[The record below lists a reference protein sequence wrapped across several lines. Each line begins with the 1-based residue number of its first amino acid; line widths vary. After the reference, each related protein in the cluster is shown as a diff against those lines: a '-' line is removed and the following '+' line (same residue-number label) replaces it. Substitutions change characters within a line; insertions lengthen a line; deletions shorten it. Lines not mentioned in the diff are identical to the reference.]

1 MTPTWLNDVV
11 TAFGRQMA
19 LTRFALN
26 ERGVAGVR
34 GARGL
39 ALRLG
44 CPDEALRVS
53 MGGAAGDDPATLRH
67 LLEAVHPAA
76 QRGGVRL
83 RAAYLAKRGEAVY
96 AVRLA
101 ERGVTVAALGEVF
114 QTLWQ
119 AADRLRR
126 SGAGTWAVSRKA

>member
-34 GARGL
+34 FENGL
-39 ALRLG
+39 TLRFEYA
-44 CPDEALRVS
+44 DEALLVS
-53 MGGAAGDDPATLRH
+53 MGVAAGDDPATLRH

-83 RAAYLAKRGEAVY
+83 RAAYLTKRGEAVY

-101 ERGVTVAALGEVF
+101 ELGEVF
-114 QTLWQ
+114 QALWQ

-126 SGAGTWAVSRKA
+126 NVS

>member
-34 GARGL
+34 FENGF
-39 ALRLG
+39 ALRFEYVDGALLVSLG
-44 CPDEALRVS
+44 VP
-53 MGGAAGDDPATLRH
+53 AGDDPATLRH

-76 QRGGVRL
+76 RRGGM

-101 ERGVTVAALGEVF
+101 ERGVTLAALEEAF
-114 QTLWQ
+114 QALWQ
-119 AADRLRR
+119 AAERLRR
-126 SGAGTWAVSRKA
+126 RTS

>member
-1 MTPTWLNDVV
+1 MTPTWFNDVV

-34 GARGL
+34 FENGL
-39 ALRLG
+39 TLRFEYA
-44 CPDEALRVS
+44 DEALLVS
-53 MGGAAGDDPATLRH
+53 MGVAAGDDPATLRH

-76 QRGGVRL
+76 QRGGMRL

-114 QTLWQ
+114 QALWQ

-126 SGAGTWAVSRKA
+126 SVS

>member
-34 GARGL
+34 FENGL
-39 ALRLG
+39 TLRFEYA
-44 CPDEALRVS
+44 DEALLVS
-53 MGGAAGDDPATLRH
+53 MGVAAGNDPATLRH

-76 QRGGVRL
+76 QRGGM

-101 ERGVTVAALGEVF
+101 ERSVTVAALGEVF
-114 QTLWQ
+114 QALWQ

-126 SGAGTWAVSRKA
+126 SVS